1 MGIRSIELLHGATW
15 FDKLYPFHNSM
26 CRKKQSKNLNL
37 MLFSFIGLIFLK
49 HIMKVAIVQ
58 EWLVTVGGSDKVV
71 KAILDV
77 FPDADI
83 YTLVAK
89 KEVCDEL
96 GIPWE
101 KVHTSFIQKMPL
113 GTKKHR
119 AYLPLFPFAI
129 EQFDLRG
136 FDVVISSS
144 HCVAKGVLTKADQL
158 HICYCHSPI
167 RYCWDMYNE
176 YLEESHLDKGFKSWL
191 VRLMLH
197 PIRQF
202 DAIAGSRVDY
212 YISNSDYV
220 GQRIRKTYRRKATTI
235 HPNID
240 ISNFEL
246 CNDKH
251 EYYLASSRL
260 VAYKK
265 IDTIIEA
272 FNQMPDKKL
281 VVIGGGP
288 NLEAY
293 RKLAND
299 NVIVMGYQPF
309 DVLKDKMQ
317 HAKAFVFAADEDFGM
332 IPIEAQSCGTP
343 VIAYG
348 HGGSLET
355 VNGGKTGLFFNE
367 QTPEAIV
374 EAVNK
379 FESMGSQPFAPADCR
394 QWAEGFSE
402 ERFKREIKEFVEEKY
417 EEFKKN
423 GINID

>member
-1 MGIRSIELLHGATW
+1 
-15 FDKLYPFHNSM
+15 
-26 CRKKQSKNLNL
+26 
-37 MLFSFIGLIFLK
+37 
-49 HIMKVAIVQ
+49 MKVAIVQ

-77 FPDADI
+77 FPGADI

-129 EQFDLRG
+129 EQFDLREY
-136 FDVVISSS
+136 DVVISSS

-202 DAIAGSRVDY
+202 DAIAGNRVDY

-246 CNDKH
+246 CNDKQ

-265 IDTIIEA
+265 IDAIIEA

-288 NLEAY
+288 NLDAY
-293 RKLAND
+293 RKLAKD
-299 NVIVMGYQPF
+299 NVTVMGYQPF

-355 VNGGKTGLFFNE
+355 VNGGKTGLFFYE

-379 FESMGSQPFAPADCR
+379 FESMGLQPFAPADCR

>member
-1 MGIRSIELLHGATW
+1 
-15 FDKLYPFHNSM
+15 
-26 CRKKQSKNLNL
+26 
-37 MLFSFIGLIFLK
+37 
-49 HIMKVAIVQ
+49 MKVAIVQ

-136 FDVVISSS
+136 YDVVISSS

-246 CNDKH
+246 CNAKQ

-293 RKLAND
+293 RKLAKD

-355 VNGGKTGLFFNE
+355 VNGGKTGLFFYE

-379 FESMGSQPFAPADCR
+379 FEAMGSQPFAPADCR

>member
-1 MGIRSIELLHGATW
+1 
-15 FDKLYPFHNSM
+15 
-26 CRKKQSKNLNL
+26 
-37 MLFSFIGLIFLK
+37 
-49 HIMKVAIVQ
+49 MKVAIVQ

-96 GIPWE
+96 SIPWE

-136 FDVVISSS
+136 YDVVISSS

-246 CNDKH
+246 CNDKQ

-293 RKLAND
+293 RKLAKD

-355 VNGGKTGLFFNE
+355 VNGGKTGLFFYE

-379 FESMGSQPFAPADCR
+379 FEAMGSQPFAPAACR

>member
-1 MGIRSIELLHGATW
+1 
-15 FDKLYPFHNSM
+15 
-26 CRKKQSKNLNL
+26 
-37 MLFSFIGLIFLK
+37 
-49 HIMKVAIVQ
+49 MKVAIVQ

-77 FPDADI
+77 FPDADV

-89 KEVCDEL
+89 KDVCDEL

-136 FDVVISSS
+136 YDVVISSS

-246 CNDKH
+246 CNDKK

-293 RKLAND
+293 RKLAKD
-299 NVIVMGYQPF
+299 NVTVMGYQPF

-374 EAVNK
+374 EAVNR
-379 FESMGSQPFAPADCR
+379 FEAMGSQPFAPADCR

-417 EEFKKN
+417 EEFKNN

>member
-1 MGIRSIELLHGATW
+1 
-15 FDKLYPFHNSM
+15 
-26 CRKKQSKNLNL
+26 
-37 MLFSFIGLIFLK
+37 
-49 HIMKVAIVQ
+49 MKVAIVQ

-136 FDVVISSS
+136 YDVVISSS

-197 PIRQF
+197 PIRKF

-246 CNDKH
+246 CNDKQ

-293 RKLAND
+293 RKLAKD
-299 NVIVMGYQPF
+299 NVTVMGYQPF

-417 EEFKKN
+417 KEFKKN

>member
-1 MGIRSIELLHGATW
+1 
-15 FDKLYPFHNSM
+15 
-26 CRKKQSKNLNL
+26 
-37 MLFSFIGLIFLK
+37 
-49 HIMKVAIVQ
+49 MKVAIVQ

-71 KAILDV
+71 KAILHT

-101 KVHTSFIQKMPL
+101 KVHTSFIQNMPL

-136 FDVVISSS
+136 YDVVISSS

-246 CNDKH
+246 CNDKQ

-293 RKLAND
+293 RKLAKD
-299 NVIVMGYQPF
+299 NVTVMGYQPF

-374 EAVNK
+374 EAVNR
-379 FESMGSQPFAPADCR
+379 FEAMGSQPFAPADCR

-402 ERFKREIKEFVEEKY
+402 ERFKREIKEFVEKKY

>member
-1 MGIRSIELLHGATW
+1 
-15 FDKLYPFHNSM
+15 
-26 CRKKQSKNLNL
+26 
-37 MLFSFIGLIFLK
+37 
-49 HIMKVAIVQ
+49 MKVAIVQ
-58 EWLVTVGGSDKVV
+58 ECLVTVGGSDKVV

-89 KEVCDEL
+89 KDVCDEL

-136 FDVVISSS
+136 YDVVISSS
-144 HCVAKGVLTKADQL
+144 HCVAKGILTKADQL

-191 VRLMLH
+191 VHLMLH

-202 DAIAGSRVDY
+202 DAIAGNRVDY

-246 CNDKH
+246 CKDKQ

-265 IDTIIEA
+265 IDTIVEA
-272 FNQMPDKKL
+272 FNKMPDKKL

-293 RKLAND
+293 RKLAKD
-299 NVIVMGYQPF
+299 NVIVMGYLPF
-309 DVLKDKMQ
+309 DVLKEKMQ

-332 IPIEAQSCGTP
+332 IHIETQSCGTP

-355 VNGGKTGLFFNE
+355 VNGGKTELFFND
-367 QTPEAIV
+367 QTSEAIV

-379 FESMGSQPFAPADCR
+379 FEAMGLQPFAPVDCR
-394 QWAEGFSE
+394 QWAEGFSK

>member
-1 MGIRSIELLHGATW
+1 
-15 FDKLYPFHNSM
+15 
-26 CRKKQSKNLNL
+26 
-37 MLFSFIGLIFLK
+37 
-49 HIMKVAIVQ
+49 MKVAIVQ

-136 FDVVISSS
+136 YDVIISSS

-197 PIRQF
+197 PIRKY
-202 DAIAGSRVDY
+202 DAITGSRVDY

-240 ISNFEL
+240 ISHFEMSE
-246 CNDKH
+246 DKQD
-251 EYYLASSRL
+251 YYLASSRL

-272 FNQMPDKKL
+272 FNQMPEKKL
-281 VVIGGGP
+281 IVIGGGP

-293 RKLAND
+293 RKLAKE
-299 NVIVMGYQPF
+299 NVTVMGYQPF
-309 DVLKDKMQ
+309 DVLKEKMQ

-332 IPIEAQSCGTP
+332 IPIEAESCGTP

-355 VNGGKTGLFFNE
+355 VNGGKTGLFFYE
-367 QTPEAIV
+367 QTPKAIV
-374 EAVNK
+374 NAVNE
-379 FESMGSQPFAPADCR
+379 FEAMGNQPFAPKDCR
-394 QWAEGFSE
+394 EWAEGFSE
-402 ERFKREIKEFVEEKY
+402 ERFKREIKEFVVKKY

-423 GINID
+423 GINIE

>member
-1 MGIRSIELLHGATW
+1 
-15 FDKLYPFHNSM
+15 
-26 CRKKQSKNLNL
+26 
-37 MLFSFIGLIFLK
+37 
-49 HIMKVAIVQ
+49 MKVAIVQ

-136 FDVVISSS
+136 YDVVISSS

-246 CNDKH
+246 CNDKK

-293 RKLAND
+293 RKLAKD
-299 NVIVMGYQPF
+299 NVTVMGYQPF

-374 EAVNK
+374 EAVNR
-379 FESMGSQPFAPADCR
+379 FEAMGSQPFAPADCR

-402 ERFKREIKEFVEEKY
+402 ERFKKEIKEFVEEKY
-417 EEFKKN
+417 EEFKRN

>member
-1 MGIRSIELLHGATW
+1 
-15 FDKLYPFHNSM
+15 
-26 CRKKQSKNLNL
+26 
-37 MLFSFIGLIFLK
+37 
-49 HIMKVAIVQ
+49 MKVAIVQ

-77 FPDADI
+77 FPEADI

-136 FDVVISSS
+136 YDVVISSS

-246 CNDKH
+246 CNDKQ

-281 VVIGGGP
+281 VVIGCGP

-293 RKLAND
+293 RKLAKD
-299 NVIVMGYQPF
+299 NVTVMGYQPF

-402 ERFKREIKEFVEEKY
+402 ERFKREIKEFVEKKY

>member
-1 MGIRSIELLHGATW
+1 
-15 FDKLYPFHNSM
+15 
-26 CRKKQSKNLNL
+26 
-37 MLFSFIGLIFLK
+37 
-49 HIMKVAIVQ
+49 MKVAIVQ

-136 FDVVISSS
+136 YDVVISSS

-176 YLEESHLDKGFKSWL
+176 YLEESHLDKGIKSWL

-246 CNDKH
+246 CNDKQ

-293 RKLAND
+293 RKLAKD
-299 NVIVMGYQPF
+299 NVTVMGYQPF

-355 VNGGKTGLFFNE
+355 VNSGKTGLFFYE

-379 FESMGSQPFAPADCR
+379 FETMESQPFAPADCR

>member
-1 MGIRSIELLHGATW
+1 
-15 FDKLYPFHNSM
+15 
-26 CRKKQSKNLNL
+26 
-37 MLFSFIGLIFLK
+37 
-49 HIMKVAIVQ
+49 MKVAIVQ

-136 FDVVISSS
+136 YDVVISSS

-197 PIRQF
+197 SIRQF

-246 CNDKH
+246 CNDKK

-293 RKLAND
+293 RRLAKD
-299 NVIVMGYQPF
+299 NVTVMGYQPF

-355 VNGGKTGLFFNE
+355 VNGGKTGSFFNE

>member
-1 MGIRSIELLHGATW
+1 
-15 FDKLYPFHNSM
+15 
-26 CRKKQSKNLNL
+26 
-37 MLFSFIGLIFLK
+37 
-49 HIMKVAIVQ
+49 MKVAIVQ

-71 KAILDV
+71 KAIQDV

-89 KEVCDEL
+89 KEVCGEL

-136 FDVVISSS
+136 YDVVISSS

-176 YLEESHLDKGFKSWL
+176 YLEESHLDKGFKSWV

-246 CNDKH
+246 CNDKQ

-281 VVIGGGP
+281 IVIGGGP

-293 RKLAND
+293 RKLAKD
-299 NVIVMGYQPF
+299 NVTVMGYQPF
-309 DVLKDKMQ
+309 DVLKEKMQ

>member
-1 MGIRSIELLHGATW
+1 
-15 FDKLYPFHNSM
+15 
-26 CRKKQSKNLNL
+26 
-37 MLFSFIGLIFLK
+37 
-49 HIMKVAIVQ
+49 MKVAIVQ

-101 KVHTSFIQKMPL
+101 KVHTSFIQRMPL

-136 FDVVISSS
+136 YDVIISSS

-220 GQRIRKTYRRKATTI
+220 GQRIRKTYRRVARTI

-240 ISNFEL
+240 ISHFEL
-246 CNDKH
+246 CEDKQD
-251 EYYLASSRL
+251 YYLASSRL

-272 FNQMPDKKL
+272 FNRMPDKKL

-293 RKLAND
+293 RKLAKG
-299 NVIVMGYQPF
+299 NVTVMGYQPF
-309 DVLKDKMQ
+309 DVLKEKMQ

-355 VNGGKTGLFFNE
+355 VNGGKTGLFFYE

-374 EAVNK
+374 EAVSR
-379 FESMGSQPFAPADCR
+379 FEAMGSQPFAPKVCR
-394 QWAEGFSE
+394 EWAEGFFE
-402 ERFKREIKEFVEEKY
+402 ERFKREIREFVEEKY
-417 EEFKKN
+417 KNFKKN
-423 GINID
+423 GINIE

>member
-1 MGIRSIELLHGATW
+1 M
-15 FDKLYPFHNSM
+15 
-26 CRKKQSKNLNL
+26 
-37 MLFSFIGLIFLK
+37 
-49 HIMKVAIVQ
+49 
-58 EWLVTVGGSDKVV
+58 
-71 KAILDV
+71 
-77 FPDADI
+77 
-83 YTLVAK
+83 AK

-101 KVHTSFIQKMPL
+101 KVHASFIQKMPL

-136 FDVVISSS
+136 YDVVISSS
-144 HCVAKGVLTKADQL
+144 HCVAKGILTKADQL

-176 YLEESHLDKGFKSWL
+176 YLEESHLDKGFKGWL

-240 ISNFEL
+240 ISHFEL
-246 CNDKH
+246 CEEKQD
-251 EYYLASSRL
+251 YYLASSRL

-293 RKLAND
+293 RKLAKD
-299 NVIVMGYQPF
+299 NVTVMGYQPF
-309 DVLKDKMQ
+309 DVMKNKMQ

-379 FESMGSQPFAPADCR
+379 FESMGSQPFAPGDCR

-417 EEFKKN
+417 NDFKKN

>member
-1 MGIRSIELLHGATW
+1 
-15 FDKLYPFHNSM
+15 
-26 CRKKQSKNLNL
+26 
-37 MLFSFIGLIFLK
+37 
-49 HIMKVAIVQ
+49 MKVAIVQ

-136 FDVVISSS
+136 YDVVISSS
-144 HCVAKGVLTKADQL
+144 HCVAKGILTKADQL

-246 CNDKH
+246 CNDKQ

-293 RKLAND
+293 CKLAKD
-299 NVIVMGYQPF
+299 NVTVMGYQPF

-355 VNGGKTGLFFNE
+355 VNGGKTGLFFYE

>member
-1 MGIRSIELLHGATW
+1 
-15 FDKLYPFHNSM
+15 
-26 CRKKQSKNLNL
+26 
-37 MLFSFIGLIFLK
+37 
-49 HIMKVAIVQ
+49 MKVAIIQ

-89 KEVCDEL
+89 KEICDEL

-136 FDVVISSS
+136 YDIIISSS

-158 HICYCHSPI
+158 HISYVHSPI

-176 YLEESHLDKGFKSWL
+176 YLEESNLYKGLKSWL
-191 VRLMLH
+191 VRMMLH
-197 PIRQF
+197 PIRKF
-202 DAIAGSRVDY
+202 DAITANRVDY

-220 GQRIRKTYRRKATTI
+220 GQRIKKTYRRNAITI

-246 CNDKH
+246 CTDKQ

-265 IDTIIEA
+265 IDIIIEA

-281 VVIGGGP
+281 IVVGGGP
-288 NLEAY
+288 NLETY
-293 RKLAND
+293 KKLAKE
-299 NVIVMGYQPF
+299 NVTIMGYQPF
-309 DVLKDKMQ
+309 DVLKEKMQ
-317 HAKAFVFAADEDFGM
+317 HAKAFLFAADEDFGM

-355 VNGGKTGLFFNE
+355 VCEGKTGLFFNS
-367 QTPEAIV
+367 QTTDAII
-374 EAVNK
+374 EAVNR
-379 FESMGSQPFAPADCR
+379 FEKMGNQPFSPYDCR
-394 QWAEGFSE
+394 EWAEKFSE
-402 ERFKREIKEFVEEKY
+402 ERFKQEIREFVENKY
-417 EEFKKN
+417 REFKNN
-423 GINID
+423 GVNII

>member
-1 MGIRSIELLHGATW
+1 
-15 FDKLYPFHNSM
+15 
-26 CRKKQSKNLNL
+26 
-37 MLFSFIGLIFLK
+37 
-49 HIMKVAIVQ
+49 MKVAIVQ

-89 KEVCDEL
+89 KNVCDEL

-136 FDVVISSS
+136 YDVVISSS

-202 DAIAGSRVDY
+202 DAIAGNRVDY

-246 CNDKH
+246 CNDKQ

-288 NLEAY
+288 NLETY
-293 RKLAND
+293 RKLAKD
-299 NVIVMGYQPF
+299 NVTVMGYQPF

-374 EAVNK
+374 EAVNR
-379 FESMGSQPFAPADCR
+379 FEAMGSQPFAPADCR

>member
-1 MGIRSIELLHGATW
+1 
-15 FDKLYPFHNSM
+15 
-26 CRKKQSKNLNL
+26 
-37 MLFSFIGLIFLK
+37 
-49 HIMKVAIVQ
+49 MKVAIVQ

-136 FDVVISSS
+136 YDVVISSS

-246 CNDKH
+246 CNDKK

-293 RKLAND
+293 RKLAKD

-367 QTPEAIV
+367 QTSEAIV

>member
-1 MGIRSIELLHGATW
+1 
-15 FDKLYPFHNSM
+15 
-26 CRKKQSKNLNL
+26 
-37 MLFSFIGLIFLK
+37 
-49 HIMKVAIVQ
+49 MKVAIVQ

-136 FDVVISSS
+136 YDVVISSS

-246 CNDKH
+246 CNDKQ

-293 RKLAND
+293 RKLAKD
-299 NVIVMGYQPF
+299 NVTVMGYQPF

-355 VNGGKTGLFFNE
+355 VNGGKTGLFFYE

-379 FESMGSQPFAPADCR
+379 FETMGSQPFAPADCR

-402 ERFKREIKEFVEEKY
+402 KRFKREIKEFVEEKY

>member
-1 MGIRSIELLHGATW
+1 
-15 FDKLYPFHNSM
+15 
-26 CRKKQSKNLNL
+26 
-37 MLFSFIGLIFLK
+37 
-49 HIMKVAIVQ
+49 MKVAIVQ
-58 EWLVTVGGSDKVV
+58 EWLVSVGGSDKVV

-136 FDVVISSS
+136 YDVVISSS

-246 CNDKH
+246 CNDKQ

-293 RKLAND
+293 RKLAKD
-299 NVIVMGYQPF
+299 NVTVMGYQPF

-355 VNGGKTGLFFNE
+355 VNGDKTGLFFNE

>member
-1 MGIRSIELLHGATW
+1 
-15 FDKLYPFHNSM
+15 
-26 CRKKQSKNLNL
+26 
-37 MLFSFIGLIFLK
+37 
-49 HIMKVAIVQ
+49 MKVAIVQ

-136 FDVVISSS
+136 YDVVISSS

-246 CNDKH
+246 CNDKK

-293 RKLAND
+293 RKLAKD
-299 NVIVMGYQPF
+299 NVTVMGYQPF

-379 FESMGSQPFAPADCR
+379 FEAMGSQPFAPADCC

>member
-1 MGIRSIELLHGATW
+1 
-15 FDKLYPFHNSM
+15 
-26 CRKKQSKNLNL
+26 
-37 MLFSFIGLIFLK
+37 
-49 HIMKVAIVQ
+49 MKVAIVQ

-71 KAILDV
+71 KAIQDV

-136 FDVVISSS
+136 YDVVISSS

-246 CNDKH
+246 CNDKQ

-293 RKLAND
+293 RKLAKD
-299 NVIVMGYQPF
+299 NVTVMGYQPF
-309 DVLKDKMQ
+309 DVLKEKMQ

-379 FESMGSQPFAPADCR
+379 FESIGSQPFAPADCR

>member
-1 MGIRSIELLHGATW
+1 
-15 FDKLYPFHNSM
+15 
-26 CRKKQSKNLNL
+26 
-37 MLFSFIGLIFLK
+37 
-49 HIMKVAIVQ
+49 MKVAIVQ

-136 FDVVISSS
+136 YDVVISSS
-144 HCVAKGVLTKADQL
+144 HCVAKGILTKADQL

-176 YLEESHLDKGFKSWL
+176 YLDESHLDKGFKSWL

-220 GQRIRKTYRRKATTI
+220 GQRIRKTYRRKAKTI

-246 CNDKH
+246 CNDKQ

-293 RKLAND
+293 RKLAKD
-299 NVIVMGYQPF
+299 NVTVMGYQPF

-379 FESMGSQPFAPADCR
+379 FETMGSQPFAPADCR

>member
-1 MGIRSIELLHGATW
+1 
-15 FDKLYPFHNSM
+15 
-26 CRKKQSKNLNL
+26 
-37 MLFSFIGLIFLK
+37 
-49 HIMKVAIVQ
+49 MKVAIVQ

-101 KVHTSFIQKMPL
+101 KVHASFIQKMPL

-136 FDVVISSS
+136 YDVVISSS

-246 CNDKH
+246 CNDKQ

-299 NVIVMGYQPF
+299 NVTVMGYQPF

-355 VNGGKTGLFFNE
+355 VNGGKTGLFFYE

-379 FESMGSQPFAPADCR
+379 FEAMGSQPFAPADCR

-402 ERFKREIKEFVEEKY
+402 ERFKREIKEFVEKKY

>member
-1 MGIRSIELLHGATW
+1 
-15 FDKLYPFHNSM
+15 
-26 CRKKQSKNLNL
+26 
-37 MLFSFIGLIFLK
+37 
-49 HIMKVAIVQ
+49 MKVAIVQ

-136 FDVVISSS
+136 YDVVISSS
-144 HCVAKGVLTKADQL
+144 HCVAKGILTKADQL

-246 CNDKH
+246 CNDKQ

-293 RKLAND
+293 RKLAKD
-299 NVIVMGYQPF
+299 NVTVMGYQPF
-309 DVLKDKMQ
+309 DVLKEKMQ

-379 FESMGSQPFAPADCR
+379 FESLGLQPFAPADCR

>member
-1 MGIRSIELLHGATW
+1 
-15 FDKLYPFHNSM
+15 
-26 CRKKQSKNLNL
+26 
-37 MLFSFIGLIFLK
+37 
-49 HIMKVAIVQ
+49 MKVAIVQ

-136 FDVVISSS
+136 YDVVISSS

-246 CNDKH
+246 CNDKL

-293 RKLAND
+293 RKLAKD
-299 NVIVMGYQPF
+299 NVTVMGYQPF

>member
-1 MGIRSIELLHGATW
+1 
-15 FDKLYPFHNSM
+15 
-26 CRKKQSKNLNL
+26 
-37 MLFSFIGLIFLK
+37 
-49 HIMKVAIVQ
+49 MKVAIIQ

-83 YTLVAK
+83 FTLVAK
-89 KEVCDEL
+89 KEICDEL
-96 GIPWE
+96 GIPWN

-113 GTKKHR
+113 GKKKHR

-136 FDVVISSS
+136 YDVVISSS
-144 HCVAKGVLTKADQL
+144 HCVAKGVLTKAEQL
-158 HICYCHSPI
+158 HISYVHSPI

-176 YLEESHLDKGFKSWL
+176 YLEESNLYKGLKSWL
-191 VRLMLH
+191 VRMMLH
-197 PIRQF
+197 PVRKF
-202 DAIAGSRVDY
+202 DAITANRVDY

-220 GQRIRKTYRRKATTI
+220 GQRIRKTYRRNATTI

-246 CNDKH
+246 CTDKQ

-265 IDTIIEA
+265 IDIIIEA

-281 VVIGGGP
+281 IVVGGGP
-288 NLEAY
+288 NLETY
-293 RKLAND
+293 KKLAKG
-299 NVIVMGYQPF
+299 NVTIMGYQPF
-309 DVLKDKMQ
+309 DVLKERMQ

-355 VNGGKTGLFFNE
+355 VCEGKTGLFFNS
-367 QTPEAIV
+367 QTTDAII
-374 EAVNK
+374 EAVNR
-379 FESMGSQPFAPADCR
+379 FEKMGNQPFSPYDCR
-394 QWAEGFSE
+394 EWAEKFSE
-402 ERFKREIKEFVEEKY
+402 ERFKKEIYEFVMEKY
-417 EEFKKN
+417 KDFKNN

>member
-1 MGIRSIELLHGATW
+1 
-15 FDKLYPFHNSM
+15 
-26 CRKKQSKNLNL
+26 
-37 MLFSFIGLIFLK
+37 
-49 HIMKVAIVQ
+49 MKVAIVQ

-136 FDVVISSS
+136 YNVVISSS

-176 YLEESHLDKGFKSWL
+176 YLEESHLDRGFKSWL

-246 CNDKH
+246 CNDKQ

-293 RKLAND
+293 RKLANA
-299 NVIVMGYQPF
+299 NVTVMGYQPF

-355 VNGGKTGLFFNE
+355 VNGGKTGLFFDE

-402 ERFKREIKEFVEEKY
+402 ERFKREIKEFVEKKY

>member
-1 MGIRSIELLHGATW
+1 
-15 FDKLYPFHNSM
+15 
-26 CRKKQSKNLNL
+26 
-37 MLFSFIGLIFLK
+37 
-49 HIMKVAIVQ
+49 MKVAIVQ

-71 KAILDV
+71 KAILDI

-136 FDVVISSS
+136 YDVVISSS

-246 CNDKH
+246 CNDKQ

-293 RKLAND
+293 RKLAKD
-299 NVIVMGYQPF
+299 NVTVMGYQPY

-417 EEFKKN
+417 EDFKKN